1 MATLNLILDT
11 RRQKRDGSYPLVFR
25 IRQGKDFK
33 DIASGFS
40 TLKEKF
46 DFKTNSLIKD
56 DFSNNNI
63 EELRHHYFSR
73 LKTFQLMN
81 IGKENLN
88 LTEIKE
94 FLLNKVPDEIS
105 IIQLWNKE
113 IDTLNQLNRI
123 GNARTHKTS
132 LSVISQEMNLDIPFR
147 KLGYQDLINLETSLY
162 KRGMSING
170 IGVYMRSFRTI
181 CNKAINLDYVNLN
194 WYPFRKYKIKKGK
207 TTPRVMS
214 IEELTSYFKLD
225 LSPENPLY
233 KAWLIGK
240 LIFLLRGINLKDLLL
255 LKPSNIVQGRIVYKR
270 AKTGKLYSIEIHS
283 GIQEIL
289 DLFQANETLLGVFTN
304 EEINNK
310 IRPLEILTQKRKVV
324 NNHLKKI
331 GKLINSS
338 EEITTYVFRYSYA
351 NTAKKLG
358 YSKDLIAE
366 ALGHEYGNTVTGIYL
381 EMFDNEMLDEMN
393 ICIFK
398 QVCLN

>member
-1 MATLNLILDT
+1 
-11 RRQKRDGSYPLVFR
+11 
-25 IRQGKDFK
+25 
-33 DIASGFS
+33 
-40 TLKEKF
+40 
-46 DFKTNSLIKD
+46 
-56 DFSNNNI
+56 
-63 EELRHHYFSR
+63 
-73 LKTFQLMN
+73 
-81 IGKENLN
+81 
-88 LTEIKE
+88 
-94 FLLNKVPDEIS
+94 
-105 IIQLWNKE
+105 
-113 IDTLNQLNRI
+113 
-123 GNARTHKTS
+123 
-132 LSVISQEMNLDIPFR
+132 
-147 KLGYQDLINLETSLY
+147 
-162 KRGMSING
+162 
-170 IGVYMRSFRTI
+170 MRSFRTI

-214 IEELTSYFKLD
+214 IKELTSYFKLD

-289 DLFQANETLLGVFTN
+289 DLFKANETLLGIFTN

-393 ICIFK
+393 RCIFNK
-398 QVCLN
+398 INTII